1 MVGAQVGSQYEQ
13 RAAVAAQRVRELDE
27 RRREL
32 AASVTEADDAGRP
45 ERLRRRQSAAE
56 AASRH
61 AAEADWMARVACGR
75 AADAHERA
83 AAAHERAADRG
94 VGDVA
99 AHRVAAAHDRQ
110 AAAADRLAASSRD
123 PH

>member
-75 AADAHERA
+75 V
-83 AAAHERAADRG
+83 ADRTNG
-94 VGDVA
+94 QPRPTNEQLIEV
-99 AHRVAAAHDRQ
+99 
-110 AAAADRLAASSRD
+110 LATWPRTA
-123 PH
+123 